1 MYKIYEAIKRKLQA
15 IGLTPAQY
23 EAVIRIV
30 ADALRI

>member
-1 MYKIYEAIKRKLQA
+1 MYKIYEAIKRKLQT